1 MKTNIIQNN
10 IQNTVLNIIK
20 STMNESFEIKHIQ
33 FLDFTIHTPITSCNI
48 TYYPFKSFI
57 NIIYTGDDIL
67 NAWTIANDVCTDL
80 KNNHI
85 TASINKYS
93 FTYFAQD
100 YEANLH
106 IEIYGVAKEEGIC

>member
-1 MKTNIIQNN
+1 M
-10 IQNTVLNIIK
+10 
-20 STMNESFEIKHIQ
+20 
-33 FLDFTIHTPITSCNI
+33 
-48 TYYPFKSFI
+48 
-57 NIIYTGDDIL
+57 DIEK
-67 NAWTIANDVCTDL
+67 IFDDL